1 LTLSYP
7 QPGTVLKPF
16 YLTAGSPG
24 IADEWLGDSS
34 FSLQPVNRRGNA
46 VGAAL
51 QATCPTPR
59 PPVPVFPA
67 VIQ

>member
-16 YLTAGSPG
+16 YLTAGAPG
-24 IADEWLGDSS
+24 IADEWLGQSS

-46 VGAAL
+46 VGSPL
-51 QATCPTPR
+51 RATCPTPR
-59 PPVPVFPA
+59 PLVPIFPA